1 MPNNDDKSKRYKRCS
16 INTVAA
22 TFLKGCASGM
32 LSTAFLQPFDLLKSR
47 LQYHYV
53 KTPAKADTTSVAI
66 LARNIIKEEGFFSLW
81 NGLSPSLLRVCA
93 GAGIYFTSIEVMT
106 SYAKSYVEHSN
117 SGAQQMQ
124 GDMGSIG
131 PKLNFLIGAS
141 SRSLGAIAT
150 LPITVVKTRIEAT
163 KHHGYTSTVD
173 ALSNIWRNETWGGLY
188 RGLAP
193 TLIRD
198 VPFSGIY
205 LVLYQKLKRFASD
218 YFAYEQPSTEVL
230 LSPHIN
236 FSIGFLAGAIATAIT
251 HPFDV
256 IKTRIQVSKT
266 KSPIGL
272 VNHIKNIYRHQGTI
286 GLNRGL
292 FLRIVKRPLSTGI
305 VWTVY
310 ESLKR

>member
-1 MPNNDDKSKRYKRCS
+1 MENNEDRPKSYRWLS
-16 INTVAA
+16 LDSVAS

-47 LQYHYV
+47 LQYQYV
-53 KTPAKADTTSVAI
+53 KESGNAATTSIVT
-66 LARNIIKEEGFFSLW
+66 LGRNIIKAEGISSLW
-81 NGLSPSLLRVCA
+81 NGLGPSLVRVCA

-106 SYAKSYVEHSN
+106 SRAKSYVEHSN
-117 SGAQQMQ
+117 SGANQSRCSM
-124 GDMGSIG
+124 DAIGS
-131 PKLNFLIGAS
+131 KLNFVIGAS
-141 SRSLGAIAT
+141 SRSLGAIVT

-163 KHHGYTSTVD
+163 KHHGYTGTVD
-173 ALSNIWRNETWGGLY
+173 ALSSIWRNETWGGLY

-205 LVLYQKLKRFASD
+205 LVLYKEMKNYALDYFLYKQASD
-218 YFAYEQPSTEVL
+218 DVS
-230 LSPHIN
+230 LSPHIS
-236 FSIGFLAGAIATAIT
+236 FSIGFLAGAVATAIT

-256 IKTRIQVSKT
+256 IKTRMQVSKT
-266 KSPIGL
+266 KNTKGL
-272 VNHIKNIYRHQGTI
+272 VNHIRDVYRHQGTV

-292 FLRIVKRPLSTGI
+292 FLRIAKRPLSTAI

-310 ESLKR
+310 EGLK